1 MHRLMAGVTIL
12 EHELSELRLLVERQT
27 GILLDCPNSALAAHV
42 AEYLESHELE
52 SPAALVDRLRASD
65 QDPHALPTFLDGVLN
80 VNTGFFRHPGAM
92 NALARQVIPQLY
104 ARKSEDGFCTL
115 RIWSA
120 GCSTGEEAY
129 SIAMALCE
137 ALPGGNGNSN
147 GASNGN
153 GRDKSVASRNG
164 GVAENGVAA
173 CAGQSMKDWSIHIVG
188 SDLLPSA
195 IEVAERGLYPQSALT
210 GLPPAAIRACFSKIG
225 SPSGGQNSSQE
236 GSQNSSSTGSTSNGA
251 ASSGLVSNGSARNG
265 SAQGSTNGAAN
276 GTNGSTNVAHLLVK
290 PRLRS
295 LVTFNTMNLTKP
307 VYIGRFDCIFCME
320 VLPHLSRAQRI
331 ALLERL
337 HLYLEPGGYLFLRQT
352 EKLCA
357 PNLNFRSE
365 TFDGYTF
372 HRKPLAA
379 SATSGR
385 YPLVV
390 RIVYFIYNRQMK
402 TVTATD
408 AKQRL
413 AALLDAAQREPVLIR
428 RQNRDVAVIM
438 SAEEYERIRGMN
450 NAELKRTMD
459 RIGAQAAARGMTE
472 EILADILKD

>member
-52 SPAALVDRLRASD
+52 SPAAVLDRLRASD
-65 QDPHALPTFLDGVLN
+65 QDPSLLPAFLDGVLN

-104 ARKSEDGFCTL
+104 ARKVDDGPSTL

-120 GCSTGEEAY
+120 GCGTGEEAY

-137 ALPGGNGNSN
+137 GLPGGNGNGSSN
-147 GASNGN
+147 GYSSNGGSNNASSSNN
-153 GRDKSVASRNG
+153 GNAKDAREKNTFGKNG
-164 GVAENGVAA
+164 GIAESAPA
-173 CAGQSMKDWSIHIVG
+173 TGQGTKDWSIHIVG

-210 GLPPAAIRACFSKIG
+210 GLPPASIRACFSKIG
-225 SPSGGQNSSQE
+225 SPNGGSN
-236 GSQNSSSTGSTSNGA
+236 GASTGSSENSPNG
-251 ASSGLVSNGSARNG
+251 LPNGSNQSVTNSSNNASNN
-265 SAQGSTNGAAN
+265 GSTNGS
-276 GTNGSTNVAHLLVK
+276 GNGSSNSAHLLVK

-307 VYIGRFDCIFCME
+307 VYIGRFDCIFCMD
-320 VLPHLSRAQRI
+320 VLPHLSRVQRT
-331 ALLERL
+331 ALMERL
-337 HLYLEPGGYLFLRQT
+337 HLYLEPGGYLFLSQT
-352 EKLCA
+352 EKLQA

-379 SATSGR
+379 SAAYGR
-385 YPLVV
+385 
-390 RIVYFIYNRQMK
+390 
-402 TVTATD
+402 
-408 AKQRL
+408 
-413 AALLDAAQREPVLIR
+413 
-428 RQNRDVAVIM
+428 
-438 SAEEYERIRGMN
+438 
-450 NAELKRTMD
+450 
-459 RIGAQAAARGMTE
+459 
-472 EILADILKD
+472 

>member
-42 AEYLESHELE
+42 ADYLETHELE
-52 SPAALVDRLRASD
+52 SPAALMGRLRASD
-65 QDPHALPTFLDGVLN
+65 QDPSVLPAFLDGVLN
-80 VNTGFFRHPGAM
+80 ANTGFFRHPGAM

-104 ARKSEDGFCTL
+104 ARKSEDGPSTL

-120 GCSTGEEAY
+120 GCGTGEEAY

-137 ALPGGNGNSN
+137 AVPSGNGNGS
-147 GASNGN
+147 SNGN
-153 GRDKSVASRNG
+153 GNREAKEAKEKNAAGRNG
-164 GVAENGVAA
+164 GIVENGIPA
-173 CAGQSMKDWSIHIVG
+173 CSAQGIKDWSIHIVG

-210 GLPPAAIRACFSKIG
+210 GLPPAAIRASFSKIG
-225 SPSGGQNSSQE
+225 SPNGNSNSSQE
-236 GSQNSSSTGSTSNGA
+236 SSQNGATNGSSNGA
-251 ASSGLVSNGSARNG
+251 GNGP
-265 SAQGSTNGAAN
+265 
-276 GTNGSTNVAHLLVK
+276 TNGSSNGAHLLVK

-307 VYIGRFDCIFCME
+307 VYIGRFDCIFCMD
-320 VLPHLSRAQRI
+320 VLPHLSRAQRT
-331 ALLERL
+331 ALMERL
-337 HLYLEPGGYLFLRQT
+337 HLYLEPGGYLFLSQT

-379 SATSGR
+379 SAAYGR
-385 YPLVV
+385 
-390 RIVYFIYNRQMK
+390 
-402 TVTATD
+402 
-408 AKQRL
+408 
-413 AALLDAAQREPVLIR
+413 
-428 RQNRDVAVIM
+428 
-438 SAEEYERIRGMN
+438 
-450 NAELKRTMD
+450 
-459 RIGAQAAARGMTE
+459 
-472 EILADILKD
+472 